1 MSNKSINTKGLSRQL
16 EDNRNKLQSELI
28 VLRENYAQLKEGHD
42 EKSREL
48 RKAQEKIHVTAQDAE
63 VREHRLHDQNE
74 LLRHE
79 NQVSIKKCQNL
90 TMQMQNLS
98 KELRSKTEEKDLL
111 HSRHDALTAESQ
123 SLQKDLSK
131 TQSTL
136 EKVQQN
142 LEDER
147 QHAVNNDRQLRF
159 EAEAEINRLSEAIDG
174 LRRDLEDKESQ
185 HAADKDYWESQ
196 QRTLLSQKEKAD
208 EQATGLQRTINK
220 LQEAEGTLSGQEMK
234 LREALESEK
243 QRFES
248 EEAVLGRQIQELN
261 SDIDDKRQS
270 LDNLRAELSDTKEQL
285 RVSERDRFISEE
297 EVQAL
302 EDEIEVLQAGFDDA
316 VERANEEI
324 QGSIQEAES
333 LHQQL
338 HRAKEELDRRQAVD
352 ADAGIGAETNKQ
364 LESQLHDIETQLA
377 RVRTEKQI
385 LQDKLATN
393 NLELHSLRA
402 ASAENSAERDELK
415 SQLQQMQGQ
424 ADETFR
430 LDQEKVSLRTSK
442 LKLESDVGRLR
453 EERKGLLEKKE
464 SVERELADEIERAG
478 TQEGRLNTEI
488 DDLRR
493 KVAASSE
500 GRDRELSAAK
510 QKIQRLEL
518 QIGELE
524 SRLAQGEQ
532 DDNATAELSFL
543 QKDLA
548 MARTKETEYLQREAN
563 HKESIRDLKQKVARL
578 ERQLHEVEISR
589 LASNSPQSSAGG
601 SARKNEIVD
610 VRRQLAEAHQQMK
623 DLRAKSRENEREL
636 QRKLTELNQQV
647 QSDKDLHERE
657 RDQLDQELS
666 SCRIQYDQEVVKAA
680 AAEKNVARL
689 RARVQNVERDLQAH
703 RQSVAGDL
711 TMADERKDLHEML
724 KDAKLTAES
733 LQLEISSRETLLTA
747 SSSRE
752 KELRAHI
759 RRIREER
766 NIQLNKSTALT
777 TELEHLQSRYERAVD
792 NLARQ
797 QKIWEE
803 ERKKITSGVRFA
815 NTSVSTVHGGES
827 TKELKEMELAMREK
841 EKRHEGELKG
851 LARQIQWLKICHRRE
866 EDFRQGLAH
875 GKRYLLRQ
883 IEMHCR

>member
-16 EDNRNKLQSELI
+16 EDKANKLQSDLAI
-28 VLRENYAQLKEGHD
+28 LRENHAELKED
-42 EKSREL
+42 YDQKSREL
-48 RKAQEKIHVTAQDAE
+48 RKAQEQIHDAAQDAE
-63 VREHRLHDQNE
+63 VREHRLKDQNE
-74 LLRHE
+74 LLRHDH
-79 NQVSIKKCQNL
+79 QVSVRNCESLNIQIKQL
-90 TMQMQNLS
+90 GDD
-98 KELRSKTEEKDLL
+98 LRSKTEEKDLL

-131 TQSTL
+131 AQSTL
-136 EKVQQN
+136 EQVEQS

-147 QHAVNNDRQLRF
+147 QHALANDRYLKS
-159 EAEAEINRLSEAIDG
+159 EAEAEINQLSETIDS
-174 LRRDLEDKESQ
+174 LHRDLEDKESK
-185 HAADKDYWESQ
+185 HAADKDHWEGQ
-196 QRTLLSQKEKAD
+196 QRTLSSQKEKAD
-208 EQATGLQRTINK
+208 EQAAGLQRTISK
-220 LQEAEGTLSGQEMK
+220 LQETEGTLSGREMK

-248 EEAVLGRQIQELN
+248 EEAVLGRRIQELN
-261 SDIDDKRQS
+261 SDIDDKRQA
-270 LDNLRAELSDTKEQL
+270 LDNLRIELSETKEDL
-285 RVSERDRFISEE
+285 RISERDQMVFDEK
-297 EVQAL
+297 VQAL
-302 EDEIEVLQAGFDDA
+302 EDEIEVLQSSYDDD

-324 QGSIQEAES
+324 QAAIQEAES
-333 LHQQL
+333 LQEEL
-338 HRAKEELDRRQAVD
+338 SFAKEELARSQAAD
-352 ADAGIGAETNKQ
+352 ADAVSRLESNKQ
-364 LESQLHDIETQLA
+364 LENEIQRAS
-377 RVRTEKQI
+377 TE
-385 LQDKLATN
+385 
-393 NLELHSLRA
+393 
-402 ASAENSAERDELK
+402 
-415 SQLQQMQGQ
+415 
-424 ADETFR
+424 
-430 LDQEKVSLRTSK
+430 
-442 LKLESDVGRLR
+442 
-453 EERKGLLEKKE
+453 
-464 SVERELADEIERAG
+464 
-478 TQEGRLNTEI
+478 EGRLNSEI

-500 GRDRELSAAK
+500 GRDRELSAAR
-510 QKIQRLEL
+510 QKIQRLEIH
-518 QIGELE
+518 IGELE
-524 SRLAQGEQ
+524 DRLAKDNQ
-532 DDNATAELSFL
+532 DDIATAELSLF

-548 MARTKETEYLQREAN
+548 TARTKETEYLQREAN

-589 LASNSPQSSAGG
+589 LATGSPQSSVGG
-601 SARKNEIVD
+601 SARKNEIVE

-623 DLRAKSRENEREL
+623 DLRTKSRENEREL
-636 QRKLTELNQQV
+636 QHKLRELNQQV

-666 SCRIQYDQEVVKAA
+666 SCRIKYDQEAA
-680 AAEKNVARL
+680 KTTAAEKNVVRL
-689 RARVQNVERDLQAH
+689 RARVHNLEKDLQAH
-703 RQSVAGDL
+703 RHSVAGDL

-752 KELRAHI
+752 KELRTHI

-766 NIQLNKSTALT
+766 NLQLDKSTALS
-777 TELEHLQSRYERAVD
+777 TELEHLQLRYERSVD

-827 TKELKEMELAMREK
+827 ATELKQMELVIREK

-875 GKRYLLRQ
+875 GKRYMLRQ
-883 IEMHCR
+883 IEMHNR